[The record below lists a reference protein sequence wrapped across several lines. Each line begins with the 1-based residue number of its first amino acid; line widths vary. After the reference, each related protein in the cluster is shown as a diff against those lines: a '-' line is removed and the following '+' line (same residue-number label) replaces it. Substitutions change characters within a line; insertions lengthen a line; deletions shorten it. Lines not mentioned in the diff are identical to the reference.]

1 MSDGTTRP
9 DPRPSRPERTAP
21 TADAAAP
28 AGPADPPRG
37 RVRTGGRSERVRQ
50 AVAQAVLDLLA
61 ERVVDFG
68 PSEVAARAGLN
79 RKTIY
84 RWWPTFADLVREGL
98 DAHSSTVEVPDTG
111 SWERDLRELAH
122 RLALFF
128 ASPVEVST
136 NAIIAAR
143 GTPELSALI
152 FEHFEPIQ
160 ESWRAVVA
168 RGIARGE
175 VHPGCTPERVLNIL
189 ASPLILT
196 PLTRHRPAAR
206 EEVDALVDF
215 ALRATRP

>member
-9 DPRPSRPERTAP
+9 
-21 TADAAAP
+21 AP
-28 AGPADPPRG
+28 AAGTSPADTAEPPRE
-37 RVRTGGRSERVRQ
+37 RVRTGGRSERVRR

-68 PSEVAARAGLN
+68 PSEVAARADLN

-98 DAHSSTVEVPDTG
+98 SAHSSTVEVPDTG
-111 SWERDLRELAH
+111 SWERDIRELAH
-122 RLALFF
+122 RLATFF
-128 ASPVEVST
+128 ASPVEVAT

-160 ESWRAVVA
+160 ESWRAVIA
-168 RGIARGE
+168 RAAARGE
-175 VHPGCTPERVLNIL
+175 VHPDCTPEAVLNTL
-189 ASPLILT
+189 ASPLVLT
-196 PLTRHRPAAR
+196 PLTRHRAATR
-206 EEVDALVDF
+206 QEVDTLVDLV
-215 ALRATRP
+215 LRATRP

>member
-1 MSDGTTRP
+1 MSDGTT
-9 DPRPSRPERTAP
+9 
-21 TADAAAP
+21 P
-28 AGPADPPRG
+28 AGARPAHPEHATLDGAAETPRA
-37 RVRTGGRSERVRQ
+37 RVRTGGRSERARQ

-68 PSEVAARAGLN
+68 PSEVAARAGLT

-98 DAHSSTVEVPDTG
+98 NAHSSAVEVPDTG

-122 RLALFF
+122 RLARFF

-136 NAIIAAR
+136 NAIIAAH
-143 GTPELSALI
+143 GTPELTALI

-160 ESWRAVVA
+160 ESWRTVVV
-168 RGIARGE
+168 RGISRGE
-175 VHPGCTPERVLNIL
+175 VHPDCTPETVLNTL

-196 PLTRHRPAAR
+196 PLTRHRPATPQ
-206 EEVDALVDF
+206 EIDTLVDLV
-215 ALRATRP
+215 LRATRP

>member
-1 MSDGTTRP
+1 MSDGTTRRAAP
-9 DPRPSRPERTAP
+9 PSRPEGAAP
-21 TADAAAP
+21 SDAAQT
-28 AGPADPPRG
+28 PRE

-68 PSEVAARAGLN
+68 PSEVAARADLN

-98 DAHSSTVEVPDTG
+98 NAHSRGVEVPDTG
-111 SWERDLRELAH
+111 SWEQDLRELAH

-136 NAIIAAR
+136 NAIIASR
-143 GTPELSALI
+143 RTPELSALI
-152 FEHFEPIQ
+152 FEHFEPVQ
-160 ESWRAVVA
+160 ESWRAVVT

-175 VHPGCTPERVLNIL
+175 VHPGCAPGTVLNML
-189 ASPLILT
+189 VSPLILT
-196 PLTRHRPAAR
+196 PLTLHRAATR
-206 EEVDALVDF
+206 QEVDTLVDLV
-215 ALRATRP
+215 LRATRP

>member
-1 MSDGTTRP
+1 MSDGMTP
-9 DPRPSRPERTAP
+9 P
-21 TADAAAP
+21 AP
-28 AGPADPPRG
+28 AARTSPAEAGQPPRE

-68 PSEVAARAGLN
+68 PSEVAARADLN

-98 DAHSSTVEVPDTG
+98 NAHSSTVEVPDTG
-111 SWERDLRELAH
+111 SWERDIRELAH
-122 RLALFF
+122 RLAAFF
-128 ASPVEVST
+128 AGPVEVAT

-143 GTPELSALI
+143 STPELSALI

-160 ESWRAVVA
+160 ESWRTVVT
-168 RGIARGE
+168 RGISRGE
-175 VHPGCTPERVLNIL
+175 VRPDCAPEAVLNTL

-196 PLTRHRPAAR
+196 PLTRHRAATR
-206 EEVDALVDF
+206 QEVDALVDLV
-215 ALRATRP
+215 LRATRP